1 MIPVI
6 EISSESK
13 KGKTIL
19 TFKDNGLGVDL
30 KPNTNK
36 IFGLYQRFH
45 RHIDGKG
52 LGVFMTKSQ
61 VEELGGTIS
70 IQSEPLKGTIITIEI

>member
-1 MIPVI
+1 MKYQAKA
-6 EISSESK
+6 K
-13 KGKTIL
+13 KRKTIL

-52 LGVFMTKSQ
+52 LGMFMTKSQ